1 MSYYDN
7 NENKIRRRKVS
18 SSDNTSKNLQDNRI
32 HEKNNR
38 ANNSSI
44 KKDKIDRERKYSN
57 SRVTKAKRN
66 KKKANKRKVGKI
78 LKRMLVIM
86 LIPLVMLSLAGSAF
100 VMSSLKESQ
109 PVTKELLESKYI
121 SSQVVSTDEMPK
133 HLKDAIVSIEDERFY
148 NHKGV
153 DLISLVRSVLHNILT
168 DTTQGGSTIEMQISK
183 NLITNDEKTLK
194 RKLKDMYNAISMDKN
209 MTKDEILGVY
219 LNNIYLGKS
228 SYGVAKGAQV
238 YLGKNVS
245 ELTLAQ
251 CAMLAGITNNPAR
264 YVEHREAKK
273 RQETILYKMNELGY
287 ITDEEYKEALRES
300 VPFISE
306 IGK

>member
-1 MSYYDN
+1 MSYYDK

-18 SSDNTSKNLQDNRI
+18 SSDNITRNLQDNRSY
-32 HEKNNR
+32 EKNSK

-44 KKDKIDRERKYSN
+44 KKDRIDRERTYSS
-57 SRVTKAKRN
+57 SRVSKSKRN
-66 KKKANKRKVGKI
+66 KKKAKKRKI
-78 LKRMLVIM
+78 LKKMLVIM
-86 LIPLVMLSLAGSAF
+86 LIPLVILSLAGSAF
-100 VMSSLKESQ
+100 VMSSLKGAQ

-121 SSQVVSTDEMPK
+121 SSQVVSTDEIPK
-133 HLKDAIVSIEDERFY
+133 HLKNAIVSIEDERFY
-148 NHKGV
+148 DHKGV
-153 DLISLVRSVLHNILT
+153 DVISLVRSVLHNILT

-183 NLITNDEKTLK
+183 NLITNDDKTLK
-194 RKLKDMYNAISMDKN
+194 RKLRDMYNAISMDKN

-228 SYGVAKGAQV
+228 SYGVGKGAQV
-238 YLGKNVS
+238 YFGKNVS
-245 ELTLAQ
+245 ELTLAE
-251 CAMLAGITNNPAR
+251 CAMIAGITNNPAR

-287 ITDEEYKEALRES
+287 ITDEEYKDALRES